1 SMQLSAT
8 RHSSLISR
16 VLTAGGAGA
25 SASTPSADASG
36 GETCDGSVEATTKG
50 FGSSALAVVSAAF
63 SGAGR
68 GVLAAATA
76 VDAAGDNTRHGFGS
90 EATTNDFAC
99 SRPTV
104 LSMAFSGAAT
114 AAATSTVPT
123 TAFATTVACG
133 ITAGSVLATGV
144 ASWRSTIDFAPAF
157 SMEAATVFPIEV
169 EPKPASQANTQL
181 ARPEPARKLIR
192 RCADVA
198 NRQG

>member
-36 GETCDGSVEATTKG
+36 GKTCDGSVEATPKV

-68 GVLAAATA
+68 GLLAAATA
-76 VDAAGDNTRHGFGS
+76 VDAAGENTRDGIGI
-90 EATTNDFAC
+90 EATTKDFVC
-99 SRPTV
+99 SRRTV
-104 LSMAFSGAAT
+104 LSMSFSGAAT

-123 TAFATTVACG
+123 AAFATTV
-133 ITAGSVLATGV
+133 
-144 ASWRSTIDFAPAF
+144 
-157 SMEAATVFPIEV
+157 
-169 EPKPASQANTQL
+169 
-181 ARPEPARKLIR
+181 
-192 RCADVA
+192 
-198 NRQG
+198 